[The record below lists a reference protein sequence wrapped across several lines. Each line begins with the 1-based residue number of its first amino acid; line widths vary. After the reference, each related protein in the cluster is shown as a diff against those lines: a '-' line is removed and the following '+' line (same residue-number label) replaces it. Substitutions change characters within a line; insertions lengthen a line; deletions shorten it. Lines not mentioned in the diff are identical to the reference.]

1 MITFKKSIVSF
12 LLIIGIIFVCTTSF
26 AQSTTDKSSYYY
38 SSKGEE
44 ISKEEFAQKAMSF
57 GYDNKYREMDTAF
70 VGRLILKREKGILN
84 AKQLKEV
91 RTYLKKLTGKSVNT
105 QSTIIINYFVAP
117 KDGDKTCAESYV
129 NDSDYA
135 KRLQQLD
142 LTEQFFIAE
151 KKYQLNK
158 KNVYQES
165 ADFLKKF
172 LFENARTCG
181 NYMILKPDGS
191 FYSKYGEYEQ
201 DKIISLIDVNWEPS
215 NN

>member
-1 MITFKKSIVSF
+1 MINIYFFRFNI
-12 LLIIGIIFVCTTSF
+12 LIIVALLFACSTGF
-26 AQSTTDKSSYYY
+26 AQQSIEKPSYYFGN
-38 SSKGEE
+38 KGET

-57 GYDNKYREMDTAF
+57 GYDYKYKEMDTAF
-70 VGRLILKREKGILN
+70 VGRLILKREKGTLT
-84 AKQLKEV
+84 KEQLVEV
-91 RTYLKKLTGKSVNT
+91 RKYLKKLTGKNINT
-105 QSTIIINYFVAP
+105 NSTIVINYFVAP
-117 KDGDKTCAESYV
+117 KDGDKTCADSYV

-151 KKYQLNK
+151 KRYQLEK

-165 ADFLKKF
+165 ADFLKHY

-181 NYMILKPDGS
+181 NYMILRPDGS

-201 DKIISLIDVNWEPS
+201 DKIISLIDVTWDINK
-215 NN
+215 